1 MNDIEKLVKKNTS
14 KHKNGSFKKALRN
27 AINGCLYAFFS
38 QKNFIIHFIVS
49 VVVLLLALWLKVSFE
64 RFLFLLLVILFCL
77 TIEIANTVFEKTVD
91 LITDEWNPKA
101 KLAKDLAAGM
111 MLMAS
116 IGSLIIGF
124 LILLPPLL
132 AKFL

>member
-1 MNDIEKLVKKNTS
+1 M
-14 KHKNGSFKKALRN
+14 
-27 AINGCLYAFFS
+27 
-38 QKNFIIHFIVS
+38 
-49 VVVLLLALWLKVSFE
+49 
-64 RFLFLLLVILFCL
+64 FLLLVILFCL

-132 AKFL
+132 AKLL

>member
-1 MNDIEKLVKKNTS
+1 MNDIEKLIENNTS
-14 KHKNGSFKKALRN
+14 KYKNGSLKKALGN
-27 AINGCLYAFFS
+27 ALQGCLYAFFS
-38 QKNFIIHFIVS
+38 QRNFIIHFIVS
-49 VVVLLLALWLKVSFE
+49 IVVLLLALWLKVSFE

-77 TIEIANTVFEKTVD
+77 TIEIANTVIEKTVD

-101 KLAKDLAAGM
+101 KLVKDLAAGM
-111 MLMAS
+111 MLMVS